1 MRSFKSLEE
10 LQRGLDAVGADDTV
24 ARYMLENARP
34 TLTLLRNPLADDK
47 YPVGGSKF
55 GGDPDLPNDMD
66 WPMRPAYPDAEERR
80 RKLQEA
86 VEEWESDGNSDLAAE
101 DRELMRLVGEPFPL
115 SFVCQ
120 LDLAAL
126 SREGG
131 AFFHPLLPKEGRLLV
146 FVDEIAWQQGDEVS
160 DRVAMRL
167 IWHNAPREQLTRCS
181 APEPLVRWHE
191 AFKPGPEA
199 PRWNDLTLTSW
210 FTPEPVYTI
219 PDIGIVDILESESF
233 TDLYRDTV
241 QKLEALPVHEDPD
254 HPPRGSNFGD
264 QLGGWEEQL
273 QHSLQVQ
280 AQLNFH
286 GADLD
291 EMQESDAERLLEGSP
306 EWKLLLCIGC
316 EVWSGTRTLLG
327 HSPDGLLYVMMRDR
341 DVEARR
347 FENAWMI
354 EQST

>member
-34 TLTLLRNPLADDK
+34 TLTLLRNHLADEK

-55 GGDPDLPNDMD
+55 GGDPDLPADMD

-80 RKLQEA
+80 RKL
-86 VEEWESDGNSDLAAE
+86 EEDMKRWRRPANSPLDAE

-120 LDLAAL
+120 LNLAAL

-131 AFFHPLLPKEGRLLV
+131 VFFHPLLPKEGRLLV
-146 FVDEIAWQQGDEVS
+146 FVDEVGWQFGEAS

-167 IWHNAPREQLTRCS
+167 IWHKTPREQLARRS
-181 APEPLVRWHE
+181 APEPLVRWYE
-191 AFKPGPEA
+191 EFKA
-199 PRWNDLTLTSW
+199 YSDFPRWSDLTLTNW
-210 FTPEPVYTI
+210 FTPELVYTI
-219 PDIGIVDILESESF
+219 PGVPNVAFLESDSF
-233 TDLYRDTV
+233 TDLYRDTF
-241 QKLEALPVHEDPD
+241 QKLQALPVHDDPD
-254 HPPRGSNFGD
+254 RRRKGYDLGD

-273 QHSLQVQ
+273 QNSLQVQ
-280 AQLNFH
+280 AQFNFH
-286 GADLD
+286 GVDLD
-291 EMQESDAERLLEGSP
+291 EVQESDADTLLEGSL

-327 HSPDGLLYVMMRDR
+327 NRPDGLLYVMMRDE

-354 EQST
+354 MQST

>member
-10 LQRGLDAVGADDTV
+10 LQEGLEAIGADDTV
-24 ARYMLENARP
+24 ARYMLGNARP
-34 TLTLLRNPLADDK
+34 TLTLLRNYLADDR

-55 GGDPDLPNDMD
+55 GGDPDLPASMD
-66 WPMRPAYPDAEERR
+66 WPMRPAYPDAKERR
-80 RKLQEA
+80 RELKKA
-86 VEEWESDGNSDLAAE
+86 VKEWESDGNSDLAAE

-131 AFFHPLLPKEGRLLV
+131 TFFHPLLPQEGWLLV
-146 FVDEIAWQQGDEVS
+146 FVDEVAWQQGEAS

-167 IWHNAPREQLTRCS
+167 IWHKTPQEQLARRS
-181 APEPLVRWHE
+181 APAPLVRWYE
-191 AFKPGPEA
+191 EFKPHSSS
-199 PRWNDLTLTSW
+199 PRWSDLTFTSG

-219 PDIGIVDILESESF
+219 PDVPTVDIMESEAF
-233 TDLYRDTV
+233 TDLYRDTF
-241 QKLEALPVHEDPD
+241 QELQALPVHEDPD
-254 HPPRGSNFGD
+254 RPQKGSNFGD
-264 QLGGWEEQL
+264 QLGGWAEQL
-273 QHSLQVQ
+273 QDSLQMQ

-291 EMQESDAERLLEGSP
+291 EMQESDAERLLEGST

-327 HSPDGLLYVMMRDR
+327 HWPDGLLYVMMRDE

-354 EQST
+354 MQST